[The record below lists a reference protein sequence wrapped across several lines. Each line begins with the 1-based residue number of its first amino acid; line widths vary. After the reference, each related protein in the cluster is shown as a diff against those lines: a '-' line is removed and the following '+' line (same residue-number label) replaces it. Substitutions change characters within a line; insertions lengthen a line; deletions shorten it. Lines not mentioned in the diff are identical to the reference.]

1 MRKGITTP
9 ATHNK
14 PSNETSSTFK
24 QEENYD
30 CFYNKNMTDEFV
42 LTDITFD
49 DFLSVIRRVR
59 YN

>member
-9 ATHNK
+9 AAYKK
-14 PSNETSSTFK
+14 PSDETSSTFK

-42 LTDITFD
+42 LTEITFD